1 MFDSLVDFL
10 KTNIDELNGHEVQIS
25 SEFKEHHNE
34 DSKYI
39 IKNWLF
45 SSPEYRKWR
54 ITRLDG
60 GKKLQVFNTVAY
72 PTFDIEMPILG
83 ADILWFGTSQ
93 KLLAILDYQPLIQEG
108 KYLEKYCSSL
118 GTIKEKYSAFDNMK
132 KIEVGGSTADRNL
145 LYSYKGNFGKQV
157 NVPVPGEDPYVK
169 DNVCRIREG
178 KVRNYLNTLSKED
191 VNFIEIAKEFGKN
204 GHDLYKEYHSK
215 VTAISSMVNQL
226 GEDDS

>member
-60 GKKLQVFNTVAY
+60 GKKMQVFNTVAY
-72 PTFDIEMPILG
+72 PNFDSEMPILG

-93 KLLAILDYQPLIQEG
+93 K
-108 KYLEKYCSSL
+108 
-118 GTIKEKYSAFDNMK
+118 
-132 KIEVGGSTADRNL
+132 
-145 LYSYKGNFGKQV
+145 
-157 NVPVPGEDPYVK
+157 
-169 DNVCRIREG
+169 
-178 KVRNYLNTLSKED
+178 
-191 VNFIEIAKEFGKN
+191 
-204 GHDLYKEYHSK
+204 
-215 VTAISSMVNQL
+215 
-226 GEDDS
+226 

>member
-25 SEFKEHHNE
+25 SEFKEHRNK

-72 PTFDIEMPILG
+72 PSFDSEMPILG
-83 ADILWFGTSQ
+83 APKIGISLS
-93 KLLAILDYQPLIQEG
+93 KLGYATVLNT
-108 KYLEKYCSSL
+108 CSFFPPS
-118 GTIKEKYSAFDNMK
+118 
-132 KIEVGGSTADRNL
+132 NL
-145 LYSYKGNFGKQV
+145 VIRHFLYSGDEKSQFLIIYF
-157 NVPVPGEDPYVK
+157 ESLLR
-169 DNVCRIREG
+169 CS
-178 KVRNYLNTLSKED
+178 LNSLDICTS
-191 VNFIEIAKEFGKN
+191 
-204 GHDLYKEYHSK
+204 
-215 VTAISSMVNQL
+215 
-226 GEDDS
+226 